1 MRDNLLEGDCIMM
14 SWVEAKERGLGCFKA
29 FLLLLIPS
37 TAFWLVVVYAV
48 GYMVGW
54 W

>member
-1 MRDNLLEGDCIMM
+1 MRDNLIEGDCIMIA
-14 SWVEAKERGLGCFKA
+14 EAKERGLDCFKA

-37 TAFWLVVVYAV
+37 TAFWLVVIYAV